1 MNDDIRFL
9 LNLQMVA
16 DEMKGH
22 FPQMEWY
29 PGTGEAILEGVCF
42 FQKGK
47 AIRPYCAYI
56 AKGESLE
63 GEALPKEACSLSPYR
78 KFSKSLG

>member
-29 PGTGEAILEGVCF
+29 L
-42 FQKGK
+42 
-47 AIRPYCAYI
+47 
-56 AKGESLE
+56 SLIHI
-63 GEALPKEACSLSPYR
+63 
-78 KFSKSLG
+78 